1 MKPLK
6 RKEGETQQEFNKR
19 AQAHIKEQEQ
29 AHKAIQSPSTPSKP
43 QAHKPKAKKKPRKYS
58 LSRHLP
64 HASSNKQKQ

>member
-6 RKEGETQQEFNKR
+6 RMECESQQEFNKR

-29 AHKAIQSPSTPSKP
+29 ARKAIQSPSTPSKP
-43 QAHKPKAKKKPRKYS
+43 KAKAKKKPRKYS